1 MSRNRAYTRY
11 QRRFHISRKKRI
23 IKEVGCWFTKF
34 NGQLS
39 KGKIH
44 CSCSLC
50 RLKSSD
56 VKKAGDIRLS
66 DAMDFSEKTV

>member
-1 MSRNRAYTRY
+1 MSRSRAYTRY
-11 QRRFHISRKKRI
+11 QRRFHIDRKKRI

-34 NGQLS
+34 DGQLN

-50 RLKSSD
+50 RLKSYD
-56 VKKAGDIRLS
+56 VRKAGDIRRS
-66 DAMDFSEKTV
+66 KAMDFSEKTA